1 MESVER
7 IHGRER
13 GGNSAHM
20 FFQRDGVTSDVMLG
34 RYGEVVAGCSA
45 ADVARPRRRR
55 HRLYSTRLEAA
66 IFDLEQKSP
75 EE

>member
-1 MESVER
+1 
-7 IHGRER
+7 
-13 GGNSAHM
+13 
-20 FFQRDGVTSDVMLG
+20 VMLG